1 MWLFLKS
8 VNKHMSFFKG
18 FVGNVKN
25 QRFFKHFW
33 DKTGVPDDAMMSQ
46 EEEPEDLEE
55 NKNKEIKK
63 QKMKKREK

>member
-1 MWLFLKS
+1 MGFLK
-8 VNKHMSFFKG
+8 VLLEMLKKTNG
-18 FVGNVKN
+18 FLT
-25 QRFFKHFW
+25 FW
-33 DKTGVPDDAMMSQ
+33 DKTGVPDDAKMSQ

>member
-1 MWLFLKS
+1 MSFLK
-8 VNKHMSFFKG
+8 VLLEMLKNNGFFLT
-18 FVGNVKN
+18 
-25 QRFFKHFW
+25 FW
-33 DKTGVPDDAMMSQ
+33 DKTGVPDDAKMSQ

>member
-1 MWLFLKS
+1 MLKKTMFLLT
-8 VNKHMSFFKG
+8 
-18 FVGNVKN
+18 
-25 QRFFKHFW
+25 FW
-33 DKTGVPDDAMMSQ
+33 DKTGVPDDAKMSQ

>member
-1 MWLFLKS
+1 
-8 VNKHMSFFKG
+8 MSFFKG
-18 FVGNVKN
+18 FVGNVKKKDG
-25 QRFFKHFW
+25 FLTFW
-33 DKTGVPDDAMMSQ
+33 DKTGVPDDAKMSQ

>member
-1 MWLFLKS
+1 MLKKNKWFL
-8 VNKHMSFFKG
+8 NILG
-18 FVGNVKN
+18 QN
-25 QRFFKHFW
+25 
-33 DKTGVPDDAMMSQ
+33 TGVPDDAKMSQ